1 VALSQEILGTNMKNQ
16 YFSMVC
22 IESFITFLPII
33 ITNKTFSQKTIN
45 FGIGPFFDLPGIKK
59 GQKIL

>member
-1 VALSQEILGTNMKNQ
+1 MKNQ

-33 ITNKTFSQKTIN
+33 INYKTFSQKTIN
-45 FGIGPFFDLPGIKK
+45 FGIGPFFDLPGLKK
-59 GQKIL
+59 GHKKRKRPLIPVPG